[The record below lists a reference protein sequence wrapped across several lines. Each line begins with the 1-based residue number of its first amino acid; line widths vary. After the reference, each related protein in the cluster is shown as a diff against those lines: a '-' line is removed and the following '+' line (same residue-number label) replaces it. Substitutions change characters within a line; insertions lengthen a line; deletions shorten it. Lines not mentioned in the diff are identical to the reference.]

1 MEAKDKLVE
10 ASRRAEDKIA
20 EASMLVVEASRR
32 AEDSQTK
39 VADAKTEVA
48 NTQKLLSAAQ
58 IEITRVTTELSDKSG
73 KLMHAEG
80 CLSMRGVI
88 GKYNVM
94 LSILVC

>member
-10 ASRRAEDKIA
+10 ASRRAEDKI
-20 EASMLVVEASRR
+20 VEASRR

-58 IEITRVTTELSDKSG
+58 IEITRVTTELADKSG

-94 LSILVC
+94 LVC